1 MDPSWWNAMWS
12 VSQCLSVLPGF
23 ELLVIGNLPC
33 GTSSPKR
40 CRRLSRFEATQKTSL
55 ANIEVESLKVMWMSK
70 RCKCCL
76 IVTGKSLSINIYIYI
91 YLFYIMYIPL
101 KIWDVHLKRD
111 HFSKGSCHWSKHHF
125 LRDICCRISRGS
137 KSPQNKPSTQTAP
150 SAPTPKVFD
159 DVFSDFFRRG
169 QPSNF
174 FGLIIGMIVEMSEQ
188 IRAKFQ
194 YNLLLNI

>member
-23 ELLVIGNLPC
+23 ELLVIGNLPY

-55 ANIEVESLKVMWMSK
+55 ANIKVEPLKVMWMSK

-76 IVTGKSLSINIYIYI
+76 IVTGKSLSINIY
-91 YLFYIMYIPL
+91 LFYIIYIPL

-125 LRDICCRISRGS
+125 LRESVAEFPGGV
-137 KSPQNKPSTQTAP
+137 SPIKINHQLRLLHLLRLQRCSVMFSQTFFAG
-150 SAPTPKVFD
+150 D
-159 DVFSDFFRRG
+159 DKATSLG
-169 QPSNF
+169 
-174 FGLIIGMIVEMSEQ
+174 
-188 IRAKFQ
+188 
-194 YNLLLNI
+194 

>member
-1 MDPSWWNAMWS
+1 MWS

-23 ELLVIGNLPC
+23 ELLVIGNLPY

-55 ANIEVESLKVMWMSK
+55 ANIKVEPLKVMWMSK

-76 IVTGKSLSINIYIYI
+76 IVTGKSLSINISFLYYIYTPQN
-91 YLFYIMYIPL
+91 LRCPL
-101 KIWDVHLKRD
+101 KKGPFFQRIMSLVQAS
-111 HFSKGSCHWSKHHF
+111 FSKG
-125 LRDICCRISRGS
+125 ICCRISRGS
-137 KSPQNKPSTQTAP
+137 KSHQNKPSTQTAP
-150 SAPTPKVFD
+150 SAPTPKVFG

-169 QPSNF
+169 RQSNF

-188 IRAKFQ
+188 SRAKFQ
-194 YNLLLNI
+194 YNLPLNI